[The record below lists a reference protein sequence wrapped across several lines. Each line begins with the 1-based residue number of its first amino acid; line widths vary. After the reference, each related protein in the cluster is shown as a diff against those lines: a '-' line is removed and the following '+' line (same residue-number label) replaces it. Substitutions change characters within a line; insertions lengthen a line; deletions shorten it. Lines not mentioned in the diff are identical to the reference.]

1 MAPVSLKGYLVID
14 KINDGSVGTVWRGV
28 NSAKKEFA
36 LKQIALKKANDSGLL
51 RQFEKEAIL
60 TKKLS
65 HPNIIKV
72 FDYVDVKPQ
81 PFFVMEFFESENLK
95 YAMAHVPERVVK
107 KEFQI
112 LMGVADALAYVHA
125 QGIVHKDMKPENVL
139 INARSEVRL
148 IDFSLA
154 QTKWDRLLQ
163 FGKKVEGTPLYM
175 APEQIRGERCDAR
188 TDMYSFGV
196 MTYEMLAKRPLFMA
210 ESHEKVL
217 QKHLTDAPIP
227 LSAIL
232 PTVSREIDAFVL
244 RLLAKKPEHRYA
256 DMTTVMQELS
266 RWNKCDTVMRMRQV
280 VDAPLQYSEE
290 ATSSVPA

>member
-1 MAPVSLKGYLVID
+1 MAPVSLKGFMVID
-14 KINDGSVGTVWRGV
+14 KIKDGSVGTVWRGV
-28 NSAKKEFA
+28 NSAKKTFA
-36 LKQIALKKANDSGLL
+36 LKQIALKGANDSSKM
-51 RQFEKEAIL
+51 RAFEKEANL
-60 TKKLS
+60 TKKLN

-72 FDYVDVKPQ
+72 FDYVDMKPQ

-125 QGIVHKDMKPENVL
+125 QGIVHKDIKPENVL
-139 INARSEVRL
+139 INGRSEVRL

-154 QTKWDRLLQ
+154 QTKWDRFLQ
-163 FGKKVEGTPLYM
+163 FGKKIEGTPLYM

-196 MTYEMLAKRPLFMA
+196 MMYEMLGKRPLFMA
-210 ESHEKVL
+210 DNHEKVL
-217 QKHLTDAPIP
+217 QRHLSESPIP
-227 LSAIL
+227 LSATL
-232 PTVSREIDAFVL
+232 PTVSKEIDAFVL
-244 RLLAKKPEHRYA
+244 RLLAKKPEHRYP
-256 DMTTVMQELS
+256 DMTTVMQELA
-266 RWNKCDTVMRMRQV
+266 RWNKCDTVVRMRQV

-290 ATSSVPA
+290 ATSSAAL

>member
-1 MAPVSLKGYLVID
+1 MAPVNLKGYVIID
-14 KINDGSVGTVWRGV
+14 KIKDGSVGTVWRGV
-28 NSAKKEFA
+28 NSAKKQFA
-36 LKQIALKKANDSGLL
+36 LKQIAMKNARDSSNL
-51 RQFEKEAIL
+51 RQFEKEANL
-60 TKKLS
+60 TRKLA

-72 FDYVDVKPQ
+72 YDYVDLKPQ

-95 YAMAHVPERVVK
+95 YAMAHMPERIVK

-112 LMGVADALAYVHA
+112 LMGIADALAYVHA
-125 QGIVHKDMKPENVL
+125 QGIVHKDIKPENVL
-139 INARSEVRL
+139 INGRSEVRL

-163 FGKKVEGTPLYM
+163 FGKRVEGTPLYM

-196 MTYEMLAKRPLFMA
+196 MMYEMMAKRPLFMA
-210 ESHEKVL
+210 DSTDKML
-217 QKHLTDAPIP
+217 QRHLNEAPIP

-232 PTVSREIDAFVL
+232 PTVSKEIDSFVL
-244 RLLAKKPEHRYA
+244 RLLAKRPEHRYP

-266 RWNKCDTVMRMRQV
+266 RWNKCDTVLRMRQV
-280 VDAPLQYSEE
+280 VNAPLQYSEE

>member
-1 MAPVSLKGYLVID
+1 MAGTTIKGYLLQE
-14 KINDGSVGTVWRGV
+14 KIRDGSVGTVWRAT
-28 NSAKKEFA
+28 NSNQQVFA
-36 LKQIALKKANDSGLL
+36 IKQMSPAAAADSDKV
-51 RQFEKEAIL
+51 RAFEKEASL
-60 TKKLS
+60 TQKLA
-65 HPNIIKV
+65 HKGIIKV
-72 FDYVDVKPQ
+72 VEMLDCSP
-81 PFFVMEFFESENLK
+81 PAFVMEYFESENLK
-95 YAMAHVPERVVK
+95 YAMAHMPERVVK

-139 INARSEVRL
+139 INGRSEVRL

-154 QTKWDRLLQ
+154 QTKWDRILQ
-163 FGKKVEGTPLYM
+163 FGKKVEGTPMYM

-196 MTYEMLAKRPLFMA
+196 MTYEMLAKRPLFA
-210 ESHEKVL
+210 ADNHEKIL
-217 QKHLTDAPIP
+217 QKHLNESPIP

-266 RWNKCDTVMRMRQV
+266 KWNKCDTVVRMRQV

-290 ATSSVPA
+290 ATSSAPA

>member
-1 MAPVSLKGYLVID
+1 MAPVNLKGFMVID
-14 KINDGSVGTVWRGV
+14 KIKDGSVGTVWRGV
-28 NSAKKEFA
+28 NSQKKTFA
-36 LKQIALKKANDSGLL
+36 LKQIALKNANDSSKM
-51 RQFEKEAIL
+51 RAFEKEANL

-65 HPNIIKV
+65 HPNIIRV
-72 FDYVDVKPQ
+72 YDYVDAKPQ

-125 QGIVHKDMKPENVL
+125 QGIVHKDIKPENVL
-139 INARSEVRL
+139 INGRSEVRL

-154 QTKWDRLLQ
+154 QTKWDRFLQ
-163 FGKKVEGTPLYM
+163 FGKKIEGTPLYM

-188 TDMYSFGV
+188 SDMYSFGV
-196 MTYEMLAKRPLFMA
+196 MMYEMLGKRPLFMA
-210 ESHEKVL
+210 DSHEKVL
-217 QKHLTDAPIP
+217 QKHLNDAPIP

-290 ATSSVPA
+290 ATSSAPA

>member
-1 MAPVSLKGYLVID
+1 MAPVNLKGYMVID
-14 KINDGSVGTVWRGV
+14 KIKDGTVGTVWRGV
-28 NSAKKEFA
+28 NSAKKQFA
-36 LKQIALKKANDSGLL
+36 LKQIALKNANDSSKM
-51 RQFEKEAIL
+51 RAFEKEANL

-72 FDYVDVKPQ
+72 FDYVDMKPQ

-139 INARSEVRL
+139 INGRSEVRL

-154 QTKWDRLLQ
+154 QTKWDRFLQ
-163 FGKKVEGTPLYM
+163 FGKKIEGTPLYM

-188 TDMYSFGV
+188 SDMYSFGV
-196 MTYEMLAKRPLFMA
+196 MMYEMLGKRPLFMA
-210 ESHEKVL
+210 DTHEKIL
-217 QKHLTDAPIP
+217 QKHLNDAPIP

-290 ATSSVPA
+290 ATSSAPA

>member
-1 MAPVSLKGYLVID
+1 MAPVSLKGFMVID
-14 KINDGSVGTVWRGV
+14 KIKDGSVGTVWKGV
-28 NSAKKEFA
+28 NSAKKPFA
-36 LKQIALKKANDSGLL
+36 LKQIALKNANDSGKL
-51 RQFEKEAIL
+51 RQFEKEANL
-60 TKKLS
+60 TKKLA

-95 YAMAHVPERVVK
+95 YAMAHQPERIVK

-112 LMGVADALAYVHA
+112 LMGIADALSYVHA
-125 QGIVHKDMKPENVL
+125 QAIVHKDMKPENVL
-139 INARSEVRL
+139 INGRSEIRL

-196 MTYEMLAKRPLFMA
+196 MMYEMLAKRPLFMA
-210 ESHEKVL
+210 DTQDKIL
-217 QKHLTDAPIP
+217 QKHLKEAPIP
-227 LSAIL
+227 LSAIQ
-232 PTVSREIDAFVL
+232 PTVSRDLDAFVL
-244 RLLAKKPEHRYA
+244 RLLAKKPEHRYP
-256 DMTTVMQELS
+256 DMTTVMHELT
-266 RWNKCDTVMRMRQV
+266 RWNKCDTVMRMKQV
-280 VDAPLQYSEE
+280 VDAPLQDSEE
-290 ATSSVPA
+290 ATSSAPA

>member
-1 MAPVSLKGYLVID
+1 MAPVSLKGYLVVD
-14 KINDGSVGTVWRGV
+14 KIKDGSVGTVWRGI
-28 NSAKKEFA
+28 NPAKKEFA
-36 LKQIALKKANDSGLL
+36 LKQISAKKARDPGQIRL
-51 RQFEKEAIL
+51 FEKEASL

-72 FDYVDVKPQ
+72 FDYVDIRPQ
-81 PFFVMEFFESENLK
+81 PFFVMEYFHSENLK
-95 YAMAHVPERVVK
+95 YAMAHMPERVQK

-139 INARSEVRL
+139 INGRSEVRL

-163 FGKKVEGTPLYM
+163 FGKRVEGTPLYM

-196 MTYEMLAKRPLFMA
+196 MMYEMLAKRPLFMA
-210 ESHEKVL
+210 ETPEKIL
-217 QKHLTDAPIP
+217 QRHLEESPIP
-227 LSAIL
+227 LSAIQ
-232 PTVSREIDAFVL
+232 PTASRDLDAFLL
-244 RLLAKKPEHRYA
+244 RLLAKKPENRYA

-266 RWNKCDTVMRMRQV
+266 RWNKCDTVVRMRQV
-280 VDAPLQYSEE
+280 VDAPLQYSEQ
-290 ATSSVPA
+290 ASSNVPA

>member
-1 MAPVSLKGYLVID
+1 MAPVNLKGYMVID
-14 KINDGSVGTVWRGV
+14 KIKDGSVGTVWRGV
-28 NSAKKEFA
+28 NSQKKTFA
-36 LKQIALKKANDSGLL
+36 LKQIALKNANDSSKM
-51 RQFEKEAIL
+51 RAFEKEANL

-65 HPNIIKV
+65 HPNIIRV
-72 FDYVDVKPQ
+72 YDYVDAKPQ

-125 QGIVHKDMKPENVL
+125 QGIVHKDIKPENVL
-139 INARSEVRL
+139 INSRSEVRL

-163 FGKKVEGTPLYM
+163 FGKKIEGTPLYM

-188 TDMYSFGV
+188 SDMYSFGV
-196 MTYEMLAKRPLFMA
+196 MMYEMLAKRPLFMA
-210 ESHEKVL
+210 DSHEKVL
-217 QKHLTDAPIP
+217 QKHLNDAPIP

-232 PTVSREIDAFVL
+232 PTVSRDIDAFVL
-244 RLLAKKPEHRYA
+244 RLLAKKSEHRYA

-290 ATSSVPA
+290 ATSSAPA

>member
-14 KINDGSVGTVWRGV
+14 KIKDGSVGTVWRGV

-36 LKQIALKKANDSGLL
+36 LKQIALKKANDSTQL
-51 RQFEKEAIL
+51 RLFEKEANL

-72 FDYVDVKPQ
+72 FEYIDAKPQ

-95 YAMAHVPERVVK
+95 YAMAHMPERVQK

-112 LMGVADALAYVHA
+112 LMAVADALAYVHA

-139 INARSEVRL
+139 INSRSEVRL

-154 QTKWDRLLQ
+154 QTKWDRFLQ
-163 FGKKVEGTPLYM
+163 FGKRVEGTPLYM

-196 MTYEMLAKRPLFMA
+196 MMYEMLAKRPLFMA
-210 ESHEKVL
+210 ESPEKIL
-217 QKHLTDAPIP
+217 QRHLNEQPIP
-227 LSAIL
+227 LSAIQ
-232 PTVSREIDAFVL
+232 PTASRDLDAFLL
-244 RLLAKKPEHRYA
+244 RLLAKKPENRYP
-256 DMTTVMQELS
+256 DMSTVMQELS
-266 RWNKCDTVMRMRQV
+266 RWSKCDTVVRMRQV

-290 ATSSVPA
+290 ATSSAPA

>member
-1 MAPVSLKGYLVID
+1 MAPVSLKGFMVID
-14 KINDGSVGTVWRGV
+14 KIKDGSVGTVWKGV
-28 NSAKKEFA
+28 NSAKKPFA
-36 LKQIALKKANDSGLL
+36 LKQIALKNANDSGKL
-51 RQFEKEAIL
+51 RAFEKEATL
-60 TKKLS
+60 TKKLA

-95 YAMAHVPERVVK
+95 YAMAHQPERIVK

-112 LMGVADALAYVHA
+112 LMGIADALSYVHA
-125 QGIVHKDMKPENVL
+125 QSIVHKDMKPENVL
-139 INARSEVRL
+139 INGRSEIRL

-196 MTYEMLAKRPLFMA
+196 MMYEMLAKRPLFMA
-210 ESHEKVL
+210 DTQDKILH
-217 QKHLTDAPIP
+217 KHLKEAPIP
-227 LSAIL
+227 LSAIQ
-232 PTVSREIDAFVL
+232 PTVSKDLDAFVL

-256 DMTTVMQELS
+256 DMTTVMHELT
-266 RWNKCDTVMRMRQV
+266 RWNKCDTVMRMKQV

-290 ATSSVPA
+290 ATSSAPA

>member
-1 MAPVSLKGYLVID
+1 MAPVSLKGYMVID
-14 KINDGSVGTVWRGV
+14 KIKDGSVGTVWRGV
-28 NSAKKEFA
+28 NSAKKQFA
-36 LKQIALKKANDSGLL
+36 LKQIALKNANDSSKL
-51 RQFEKEAIL
+51 RQFMKEASL
-60 TKKLS
+60 TRKLS

-72 FDYVDVKPQ
+72 FDYVDVRPQ

-95 YAMAHVPERVVK
+95 YAMAHMPERIVK

-112 LMGVADALAYVHA
+112 LMGIADALAYVHA

-139 INARSEVRL
+139 INGRSEVRL

-154 QTKWDRLLQ
+154 QTKWDRFLQ

-196 MTYEMLAKRPLFMA
+196 MMYEMLAKRPLFMA
-210 ESHEKVL
+210 DSQDKIL
-217 QKHLTDAPIP
+217 QRHLSEAPIP
-227 LSAIL
+227 LSAIQ
-232 PTVSREIDAFVL
+232 PTASRDLDAFVL
-244 RLLAKKPEHRYA
+244 RLLAKKPEHRYS

-266 RWNKCDTVMRMRQV
+266 RWNKCDTVLRMRQV

-290 ATSSVPA
+290 ATSSAPA

>member
-14 KINDGSVGTVWRGV
+14 KIKDGSVGTVWRGV

-95 YAMAHVPERVVK
+95 YAMAHMPERVHK

-112 LMGVADALAYVHA
+112 LMAIADALAYVHA
-125 QGIVHKDMKPENVL
+125 QGIVHKDIKPENVL
-139 INARSEVRL
+139 INGRCDVRL

-154 QTKWDRLLQ
+154 QTKWDRMLQ
-163 FGKKVEGTPLYM
+163 FGKRIEGTPLYM

-196 MTYEMLAKRPLFMA
+196 MMYEMMAKRPLFMA
-210 ESHEKVL
+210 DSPDKIL
-217 QKHLTDAPIP
+217 QRHLTESPIP

-232 PTVSREIDAFVL
+232 PTASRDLDAFLL
-244 RLLAKKPEHRYA
+244 RLLAKKPENRFP
-256 DMTTVMQELS
+256 DMATVMQELS
-266 RWNKCDTVMRMRQV
+266 RWNKCDTVVRMRQV

-290 ATSSVPA
+290 ATSSAPA

>member
-1 MAPVSLKGYLVID
+1 MAPVSLKGYMVID
-14 KINDGSVGTVWRGV
+14 KIKDGSVGTVWRGV
-28 NSAKKEFA
+28 NSAKKTFA
-36 LKQIALKKANDSGLL
+36 LKQIALKNANDSGKL
-51 RQFEKEAIL
+51 RQFEKEANL
-60 TKKLS
+60 TKKLV

-72 FDYVDVKPQ
+72 YDYVDQKPQ

-95 YAMAHVPERVVK
+95 YAMAHMPDRVVK

-139 INARSEVRL
+139 INGRSEIRL

-163 FGKKVEGTPLYM
+163 FGKKIEGTPLYM
-175 APEQIRGERCDAR
+175 APEQIRGERCDAK

-196 MTYEMLAKRPLFMA
+196 MMYEMLAKRPLFMA
-210 ESHEKVL
+210 DTPQKICERHLKES
-217 QKHLTDAPIP
+217 PIP
-227 LSAIL
+227 LSAIQ
-232 PTVSREIDAFVL
+232 PTVSRELDAFVL

-290 ATSSVPA
+290 ATSSAPA

>member
-1 MAPVSLKGYLVID
+1 MAPVNLKGYMVID
-14 KINDGSVGTVWRGV
+14 KIKDGSVGTVWRGV
-28 NSAKKEFA
+28 NSAKKQFA
-36 LKQIALKKANDSGLL
+36 LKQIALKNANDSSKL
-51 RQFEKEAIL
+51 RQFEKEANL
-60 TKKLS
+60 TRKLA

-72 FDYVDVKPQ
+72 YAYVDVKPQ

-95 YAMAHVPERVVK
+95 YAMAHMPERIVK

-139 INARSEVRL
+139 INGRSEVRL

-163 FGKKVEGTPLYM
+163 FGKRVEGTPLYM

-196 MTYEMLAKRPLFMA
+196 MMYEMMAKRPLFMA
-210 ESHEKVL
+210 DSTDKML
-217 QKHLTDAPIP
+217 QRHLNEAPIP
-227 LSAIL
+227 LSAIQ
-232 PTVSREIDAFVL
+232 PTVSRELDSFVL
-244 RLLAKKPEHRYA
+244 RLLAKRPEHRYP

-266 RWNKCDTVMRMRQV
+266 RWNKCDTVLRMRQV

>member
-1 MAPVSLKGYLVID
+1 MAPVNLKGFMVID
-14 KINDGSVGTVWRGV
+14 KIKDGSVGTVWKGV
-28 NSAKKEFA
+28 NSQKKTFA
-36 LKQIALKKANDSGLL
+36 LKQIALKNANDSSKM
-51 RQFEKEAIL
+51 RAFEKEANL
-60 TKKLS
+60 TKKLA
-65 HPNIIKV
+65 HPNIIRV
-72 FDYVDVKPQ
+72 YDYVDVKPQ

-139 INARSEVRL
+139 INGRSEVRL

-154 QTKWDRLLQ
+154 QTKWDRFLQ
-163 FGKKVEGTPLYM
+163 FGKKIEGTPLYM

-196 MTYEMLAKRPLFMA
+196 MMYEMLGKRPLFMA
-210 ESHEKVL
+210 DTHEKVL
-217 QKHLTDAPIP
+217 QKHLNEAPIP

-256 DMTTVMQELS
+256 DMTTVMQELA

-290 ATSSVPA
+290 ATSSSLA

>member
-1 MAPVSLKGYLVID
+1 MAPVSLKGYMVID
-14 KINDGSVGTVWRGV
+14 KIKDGSVGTVWRGV
-28 NSAKKEFA
+28 NSAKKTFA
-36 LKQIALKKANDSGLL
+36 LKQIALKNANDSGKA
-51 RQFEKEAIL
+51 RQFEKEANL
-60 TKKLS
+60 TRKLV

-72 FDYVDVKPQ
+72 FDYVDQKPQ

-95 YAMAHVPERVVK
+95 YAMAHMPDRVVK

-112 LMGVADALAYVHA
+112 LMGIADALAYVHT

-139 INARSEVRL
+139 INGRSEIRL

-154 QTKWDRLLQ
+154 QTKWDRFLQ
-163 FGKKVEGTPLYM
+163 FGKKIEGTPLYM

-196 MTYEMLAKRPLFMA
+196 MMYEMLAKRPLFMA
-210 ESHEKVL
+210 DSAQKILDRHMKES
-217 QKHLTDAPIP
+217 PIP
-227 LSAIL
+227 LSAIQ
-232 PTVSREIDAFVL
+232 PTVSRELDAFVL
-244 RLLAKKPEHRYA
+244 RLLAKKPEHRYP

-266 RWNKCDTVMRMRQV
+266 RWNKCDTVVRMRQV

>member
-1 MAPVSLKGYLVID
+1 MAPVNLKGYMVID
-14 KINDGSVGTVWRGV
+14 KIKDGSVGVVWRGV
-28 NSAKKEFA
+28 NSQKKTFA
-36 LKQIALKKANDSGLL
+36 LKQIALKNANDSSKM
-51 RQFEKEAIL
+51 RAFEKEANL

-65 HPNIIKV
+65 HPNIIRV
-72 FDYVDVKPQ
+72 YDYVDQKPQ

-125 QGIVHKDMKPENVL
+125 QGIVHKDIKPENVL
-139 INARSEVRL
+139 INGRSEVRL

-163 FGKKVEGTPLYM
+163 FGKKIEGTPLYM

-188 TDMYSFGV
+188 SDMYSFGV
-196 MTYEMLAKRPLFMA
+196 MMYEMLGKRPLFMA
-210 ESHEKVL
+210 DTHEKVL
-217 QKHLTDAPIP
+217 QKHLNDAPIP

-290 ATSSVPA
+290 ATSSAPA

>member
-1 MAPVSLKGYLVID
+1 MAPVNLKGYMVID
-14 KINDGSVGTVWRGV
+14 KIKDGSVGTVWRGV
-28 NSAKKEFA
+28 NSAKKTYA
-36 LKQIALKKANDSGLL
+36 LKQIALKNASDSSKM
-51 RQFEKEAIL
+51 RAFEKEANL
-60 TKKLS
+60 TKKLN

-72 FDYVDVKPQ
+72 YDYVDMKPQ

-125 QGIVHKDMKPENVL
+125 QGIVHKDIKPENVL
-139 INARSEVRL
+139 INGRSEVRL

-154 QTKWDRLLQ
+154 QTKWDRFLQ
-163 FGKKVEGTPLYM
+163 FGKKIEGTPLYM

-188 TDMYSFGV
+188 SDMYSFGV
-196 MTYEMLAKRPLFMA
+196 MMYEMLGKRPLFMA
-210 ESHEKVL
+210 DTHEKVL
-217 QKHLTDAPIP
+217 QKHLNDAPIP

-232 PTVSREIDAFVL
+232 PTVSQAIDAFVL

-290 ATSSVPA
+290 ATSSAPA

>member
-1 MAPVSLKGYLVID
+1 MAPVSLKGFLVID
-14 KINDGSVGTVWRGV
+14 KIKDGSVGTVWRGV

-36 LKQIALKKANDSGLL
+36 LKQIALKKANDSTQL
-51 RQFEKEAIL
+51 RLFEKEANL

-72 FDYVDVKPQ
+72 FDYVDAKPQ

-95 YAMAHVPERVVK
+95 YAMAHMPERVQK

-112 LMGVADALAYVHA
+112 LMSVADALAYVHA

-139 INARSEVRL
+139 INGRSEVRL

-154 QTKWDRLLQ
+154 QTKWDRFMQ
-163 FGKKVEGTPLYM
+163 FGKRVEGTPLYM

-196 MTYEMLAKRPLFMA
+196 MMYEMLAKRPLFMA
-210 ESHEKVL
+210 ETPEKIL
-217 QKHLTDAPIP
+217 QRHLNEQPIP
-227 LSAIL
+227 LSAIQ
-232 PTVSREIDAFVL
+232 PTASRDLDAFLL
-244 RLLAKKPEHRYA
+244 RLLAKKPENRYS
-256 DMTTVMQELS
+256 DMSTVMQELS
-266 RWNKCDTVMRMRQV
+266 RWNKCDTVVRMRQV

-290 ATSSVPA
+290 ATSSAPA